1 MQIKESLKQQ
11 DCHPEEDGCMTQSHL
26 TSTKRVKKQM
36 RVNSSV
42 TAECPVV
49 NKKMTS
55 LDKSH
60 TCDNSSQMQKS
71 YRMLEVDLTTK
82 EKDCKT
88 FYDDLCKDISSHL
101 LSHTEIDC
109 AVSDL
114 NCSNTSSSVMAVKSW
129 FSTKQVTAHNKNSQK
144 TYWQSCMSSRAEC
157 MVSDA
162 IVTKSRRI
170 RIYPT
175 PQQKQLFKQWFGVGR
190 KVYNTCVNH
199 FNEKNIVF
207 NGWMQMSTVVLAELT
222 EDYIKSVPYQIKK
235 IAVKDS
241 YTARKTN
248 CKKTKQS
255 GKPFK
260 LRYKSRKN
268 PVQSC
273 YIPKSAVSESG
284 IYYTISG
291 KLKFSEKEW
300 LKNDICDCR
309 LINDHGRWYLSVP
322 QKITTVAT
330 ENQGGIVALD
340 PGVRNFLTYF
350 SEDGRF
356 GWLGIHAFD
365 RILNLNLKRDKPLSR
380 LALIKDKRKKG
391 KLKRTL
397 NRTYHRI
404 QDLVDELHWQCINY
418 LVHNFS
424 VIVFPPFEVK
434 GMTKKGRK
442 LRKSVVR
449 SMLSLRFF
457 DFKERLKQKCKEC
470 GVTYIEQN
478 ESYTSKTN
486 SFTGELMS
494 NLGGKEWFE
503 YDGIKV
509 HRDLNGARNI
519 LIRAMRD
526 SSAAG

>member
-1 MQIKESLKQQ
+1 MTVQ
-11 DCHPEEDGCMTQSHL
+11 ED
-26 TSTKRVKKQM
+26 R
-36 RVNSSV
+36 
-42 TAECPVV
+42 
-49 NKKMTS
+49 
-55 LDKSH
+55 
-60 TCDNSSQMQKS
+60 
-71 YRMLEVDLTTK
+71 
-82 EKDCKT
+82 KT
-88 FYDDLCKDISSHL
+88 FYDDLCKGISSHL
-101 LSHTEIDC
+101 LSHKDIYNAMSKWDGSSC
-109 AVSDL
+109 AM
-114 NCSNTSSSVMAVKSW
+114 TVKSW
-129 FSTKQVTAHNKNSQK
+129 FSTKQVTTLNKNSQNK
-144 TYWQSCMSSRAEC
+144 YIQTFLSACTEDTASS
-157 MVSDA
+157 VN
-162 IVTKSRRI
+162 VTKSRRI

-175 PQQKQLFKQWFGVGR
+175 QQQKQLFKQWFGVER
-190 KVYNTCVNH
+190 KVYNTCINH
-199 FNEKNIVF
+199 FNKKDIEFK
-207 NGWMQMSTVVLAELT
+207 GWMKMSTLVLHSFT
-222 EDYIKSVPYQIKK
+222 ESYIKSVPYQVKNMS
-235 IAVKDS
+235 VKDA
-241 YTARKTN
+241 YTSWQAN
-248 CKKTKQS
+248 CKKTKKT

-273 YIPKSAVSESG
+273 YIPKNAVSESG
-284 IYYTISG
+284 IYHTISG
-291 KLKFSEKEW
+291 KLKFSEREW

-309 LINDHGRWYLSVP
+309 LINDHGRWYISVP
-322 QKITTVAT
+322 QKFSTFAT

-356 GWLGIHAFD
+356 GWLGLHAFD
-365 RILNLNLKRDKPLSR
+365 RILKLNLKRDRLLSR
-380 LALIKDKRKKG
+380 LSLTKNKRKKG

-397 NRTYHRI
+397 NGTYHRI

-424 VIVFPPFEVK
+424 VIAFPPFEVK

-457 DFKERLKQKCKEC
+457 EFKERLKQKCKEC
-470 GVTYIEQN
+470 GVLYIEQN

-486 SFTGELMS
+486 SFTGELMN
-494 NLGGKEWFE
+494 NLGSKEWFM

-526 SSAAG
+526 SSATD

>member
-1 MQIKESLKQQ
+1 
-11 DCHPEEDGCMTQSHL
+11 MTVQ
-26 TSTKRVKKQM
+26 
-36 RVNSSV
+36 
-42 TAECPVV
+42 EG
-49 NKKMTS
+49 
-55 LDKSH
+55 
-60 TCDNSSQMQKS
+60 
-71 YRMLEVDLTTK
+71 Y
-82 EKDCKT
+82 KT
-88 FYDDLCKDISSHL
+88 FYDDLCKNISSHL
-101 LSHTEIDC
+101 LSHKDIDN
-109 AVSDL
+109 AMSGWDG
-114 NCSNTSSSVMAVKSW
+114 SSCTMVVKSW
-129 FSTKQVTAHNKNSQK
+129 FLSKQIISNNKNLQK
-144 TYWQSCMSSRAEC
+144 SYGQTFFPVRREDTVSSTF
-157 MVSDA
+157 
-162 IVTKSRRI
+162 VTKTRRI
-170 RIYPT
+170 RIYPSQ
-175 PQQKQLFKQWFGVGR
+175 QQKQLFNQWFGVGR
-190 KVYNTCVNH
+190 KVYNTCINH
-199 FNEKNIVF
+199 FNEKDIPF
-207 NGWMQMSTVVLAELT
+207 KGWMKMSTIVLAELT
-222 EDYIKSVPYQIKK
+222 EDYIKTVPYQIKSK
-235 IAVKDS
+235 AVRDS
-241 YTARKTN
+241 YTSWMTN
-248 CKKTKQS
+248 CKKTKKR

-273 YIPKSAVSESG
+273 YIPKQAVSENG
-284 IYYTISG
+284 IYHTISG
-291 KLKFSEKEW
+291 KLKFSEREW
-300 LKNDICDCR
+300 LKNDFCDCR

-322 QKITTVAT
+322 QKIKTTTT

-340 PGVRNFLTYF
+340 PGVRNFLTCF

-356 GWLGIHAFD
+356 GWLGVHAFD
-365 RILNLNLKRDKPLSR
+365 RILNLNLKRDKLLSR
-380 LALIKDKRKKG
+380 LALTKDKKEKC

-457 DFKERLKQKCKEC
+457 EFKERLRRKCKEC
-470 GVTYIEQN
+470 GVLYVEQN

-486 SFTGELMS
+486 SFTGELMT
-494 NLGGKEWFE
+494 NLGGKEWFV

>member
-1 MQIKESLKQQ
+1 MTVQ
-11 DCHPEEDGCMTQSHL
+11 ED
-26 TSTKRVKKQM
+26 R
-36 RVNSSV
+36 
-42 TAECPVV
+42 
-49 NKKMTS
+49 
-55 LDKSH
+55 
-60 TCDNSSQMQKS
+60 
-71 YRMLEVDLTTK
+71 
-82 EKDCKT
+82 KT

-101 LSHTEIDC
+101 LSHKDINNAMSEWDG
-109 AVSDL
+109 
-114 NCSNTSSSVMAVKSW
+114 SSSAINVKSW
-129 FSTKQVTAHNKNSQK
+129 FSTRQVTAYNKNSHN
-144 TYWQSCMSSRAEC
+144 TYWQSCMSSHAEC
-157 MVSDA
+157 MDSDV

-170 RIYPT
+170 RIYPSQ
-175 PQQKQLFKQWFGVGR
+175 QQKQLFKKWFGVER
-190 KVYNTCVNH
+190 KVYNTCINH
-199 FNEKNIVF
+199 FNKKDIEFK
-207 NGWMQMSTVVLAELT
+207 GWMKMSSIVLAELT
-222 EDYIKSVPYQIKK
+222 EDYIKSIPYQIKSK
-235 IAVKDS
+235 AVKDS
-241 YTARKTN
+241 YIARMTN
-248 CKKTKQS
+248 CKKTKKS
-255 GKPFK
+255 GKPFN
-260 LRYKSRKN
+260 LHYKSRKN

-284 IYYTISG
+284 IYHTISG
-291 KLKFSEKEW
+291 KLKFSEREW
-300 LKNDICDCR
+300 MKNDICDCR

-322 QKITTVAT
+322 QKITTMPT

-365 RILNLNLKRDKPLSR
+365 RILNLNLKRDHLLSR
-380 LALIKDKRKKG
+380 LALTKDKRKKG

-424 VIVFPPFEVK
+424 VIVFPPFDVK

-442 LRKSVVR
+442 LHKSVVR
-449 SMLSLRFF
+449 SMLSLRFY
-457 DFKERLKQKCKEC
+457 DFKERLKQKCKES
-470 GVTYIEQN
+470 GVLYVEQN

-486 SFTGELMS
+486 SFTGELMD
-494 NLGGKEWFE
+494 NLGGKEWFM

-526 SSAAG
+526 SSAVG

>member
-1 MQIKESLKQQ
+1 
-11 DCHPEEDGCMTQSHL
+11 MTIQ
-26 TSTKRVKKQM
+26 
-36 RVNSSV
+36 
-42 TAECPVV
+42 E
-49 NKKMTS
+49 
-55 LDKSH
+55 
-60 TCDNSSQMQKS
+60 
-71 YRMLEVDLTTK
+71 
-82 EKDCKT
+82 DCKT
-88 FYDDLCKDISSHL
+88 FYDDLCQDISSHL
-101 LSHTEIDC
+101 LSHKDINNAMSECGKSFCTMNI
-109 AVSDL
+109 
-114 NCSNTSSSVMAVKSW
+114 KSW
-129 FSTKQVTAHNKNSQK
+129 FSTKQITDHNKNSQK

-162 IVTKSRRI
+162 IVTKTRRI

-175 PQQKQLFKQWFGVGR
+175 QQQKRLFKQWFGVER
-190 KVYNTCVNH
+190 KVYNTCINH
-199 FNEKNIVF
+199 FNEKDIEF
-207 NGWMQMSTVVLAELT
+207 KGWMKMSTLVLHSLT
-222 EDYIKSVPYQIKK
+222 EGYIKSVPYQIKNK
-235 IAVKDS
+235 AVKDS
-241 YTARKTN
+241 YTSWMTN
-248 CKKTKQS
+248 CKRTKKS
-255 GKPFK
+255 GKPFE

-268 PVQSC
+268 PIQSC
-273 YIPKSAVSESG
+273 YIPKSAVSDSG
-284 IYYTISG
+284 IYHTISG

-322 QKITTVAT
+322 QKIITTTT

-340 PGVRNFLTYF
+340 PWVRNFLTYF

-356 GWLGIHAFD
+356 GWLGVHAFD
-365 RILNLNLKRDKPLSR
+365 RILRLNLKRDHLLSK
-380 LALIKDKRKKG
+380 LALTKDKRKKG

-397 NRTYHRI
+397 NRTFHRV
-404 QDLVDELHWQCINY
+404 QDLVDELHWKCINY

-457 DFKERLKQKCKEC
+457 EFKEILKQKCKEC
-470 GVTYIEQN
+470 GVLYIEQN

-486 SFTGELMS
+486 SFTGELMT
-494 NLGGKEWFE
+494 NLGSKEWFV

-526 SSAAG
+526 SSAVG

>member
-1 MQIKESLKQQ
+1 MLVQ
-11 DCHPEEDGCMTQSHL
+11 ED
-26 TSTKRVKKQM
+26 R
-36 RVNSSV
+36 
-42 TAECPVV
+42 
-49 NKKMTS
+49 
-55 LDKSH
+55 
-60 TCDNSSQMQKS
+60 
-71 YRMLEVDLTTK
+71 
-82 EKDCKT
+82 KT

-101 LSHTEIDC
+101 LSHKDIAQSMSEWDRSSC
-109 AVSDL
+109 AMV
-114 NCSNTSSSVMAVKSW
+114 TKSW
-129 FSTKQVTAHNKNSQK
+129 FSAKQVTVHNKNSQNNYLQ
-144 TYWQSCMSSRAEC
+144 TFMPSHAEC
-157 MVSDA
+157 LASDA
-162 IVTKSRRI
+162 VITKVRRI

-175 PQQKQLFKQWFGVGR
+175 QQQKKLFTQWFGVGR

-199 FNEKNIVF
+199 LNKKDIEIK
-207 NGWMQMSTVVLAELT
+207 GWMKMSTLVLHSLT
-222 EDYIKSVPYQIKK
+222 EDYIKSVPCQIKNM
-235 IAVKDS
+235 AVKES
-241 YTARKTN
+241 YTSWRTN
-248 CKKTKQS
+248 CKKTKKTSKQ
-255 GKPFK
+255 FK
-260 LRYKSRKN
+260 LRYKSRKS
-268 PVQSC
+268 PIQSC
-273 YIPKSAVSESG
+273 YIPKQAVSENG
-284 IYYTISG
+284 IYHTISG
-291 KLKFSEKEW
+291 KLKFSKKEW

-322 QKITTVAT
+322 QKITTMPT

-350 SEDGRF
+350 SEDGQF

-365 RILNLNLKRDKPLSR
+365 RILNLNLKRDKLLSR
-380 LALIKDKRKKG
+380 LSLTKDKKKKG

-418 LVHNFS
+418 LVHNFY
-424 VIVFPPFEVK
+424 VIVLPPFEVK

-442 LRKSVVR
+442 LRKSVIR

-470 GVTYIEQN
+470 GVLYIEQN

-486 SFTGELMS
+486 SFTGELMN
-494 NLGGKEWFE
+494 NLGSKEWFV

>member
-1 MQIKESLKQQ
+1 MTIQ
-11 DCHPEEDGCMTQSHL
+11 ED
-26 TSTKRVKKQM
+26 R
-36 RVNSSV
+36 
-42 TAECPVV
+42 
-49 NKKMTS
+49 
-55 LDKSH
+55 
-60 TCDNSSQMQKS
+60 
-71 YRMLEVDLTTK
+71 
-82 EKDCKT
+82 KT

-101 LSHTEIDC
+101 LSHKDINK
-109 AVSDL
+109 AISKWG
-114 NCSNTSSSVMAVKSW
+114 SSSCAAIVKSW
-129 FSTKQVTAHNKNSQK
+129 FSTKQVTVHNKHSQK
-144 TYWQSCMSSRAEC
+144 NYLQSCIPSHAER
-157 MVSDA
+157 MISDA
-162 IVTKSRRI
+162 TVTKTRRV
-170 RIYPT
+170 RIYPSQ
-175 PQQKQLFKQWFGVGR
+175 QQKQLFKQWFGVGR
-190 KVYNTCVNH
+190 KVYNTCINH
-199 FNEKNIVF
+199 FNEKDIEF
-207 NGWMQMSTVVLAELT
+207 KGWMKMSTLVLHSLT
-222 EDYIKSVPYQIKK
+222 EDYMKTVPYQIKNK
-235 IAVKDS
+235 AVKDS
-241 YTARKTN
+241 YNSWMTN
-248 CKKTKQS
+248 CKKTKKT

-284 IYYTISG
+284 IYHTISG
-291 KLKFSEKEW
+291 KLKFSEREW

-322 QKITTVAT
+322 QKITTMPT

-356 GWLGIHAFD
+356 GCLGVHAFD
-365 RILNLNLKRDKPLSR
+365 RILKLNLKRDKLLSR
-380 LALIKDKRKKG
+380 LEHTKDKLKKG
-391 KLKRTL
+391 SLKRSL
-397 NRTYHRI
+397 NRAYHRI

-486 SFTGELMS
+486 SFTGELMN
-494 NLGGKEWFE
+494 NLGGKEWFM

-526 SSAAG
+526 SSAAE

>member
-1 MQIKESLKQQ
+1 MAVQ
-11 DCHPEEDGCMTQSHL
+11 ED
-26 TSTKRVKKQM
+26 R
-36 RVNSSV
+36 
-42 TAECPVV
+42 
-49 NKKMTS
+49 
-55 LDKSH
+55 
-60 TCDNSSQMQKS
+60 
-71 YRMLEVDLTTK
+71 
-82 EKDCKT
+82 KT
-88 FYDDLCKDISSHL
+88 FYDGLCKNISSHL
-101 LSHTEIDC
+101 LSHKDIDNAMSECVKSSC
-109 AVSDL
+109 AI
-114 NCSNTSSSVMAVKSW
+114 NVKSW
-129 FSTKQVTAHNKNSQK
+129 FLTKQVTVHNKNLPK
-144 TYWQSCMSSRAEC
+144 TYWQSCMSSHAEC
-157 MVSDA
+157 ISSDTT
-162 IVTKSRRI
+162 VTKARRI

-175 PQQKQLFKQWFGVGR
+175 QQQKQLFKQWFGVER
-190 KVYNTCVNH
+190 KVYNTCINH
-199 FNEKNIVF
+199 FNKKDIEFK
-207 NGWMQMSTVVLAELT
+207 GWMKMSTLVLHSFT
-222 EDYIKSVPYQIKK
+222 ESYIKTVPCQIKNM
-235 IAVKDS
+235 AVKDS
-241 YTARKTN
+241 YISWMTN
-248 CKKTKQS
+248 CKKTKKT
-255 GKPFK
+255 GKQFK

-268 PVQSC
+268 PIQSC
-273 YIPKSAVSESG
+273 YIPKPAVSESG
-284 IYYTISG
+284 IYHTISG
-291 KLKFSEKEW
+291 KLKFSEREW
-300 LKNDICDCR
+300 LKNDIRDCR

-322 QKITTVAT
+322 QNITIVPT

-365 RILNLNLKRDKPLSR
+365 RILNLNLKRDKLLSR
-380 LALIKDKRKKG
+380 LELTKNKREKC

-404 QDLVDELHWQCINY
+404 HDLVDELHWQCINY

-457 DFKERLKQKCKEC
+457 EFKERLKQKCKEC
-470 GVTYIEQN
+470 GVVYIEQN

-486 SFTGELMS
+486 SFTGELMT
-494 NLGGKEWFE
+494 NLGSKEWFM

>member
-1 MQIKESLKQQ
+1 MVVQ
-11 DCHPEEDGCMTQSHL
+11 ED
-26 TSTKRVKKQM
+26 R
-36 RVNSSV
+36 
-42 TAECPVV
+42 
-49 NKKMTS
+49 
-55 LDKSH
+55 
-60 TCDNSSQMQKS
+60 
-71 YRMLEVDLTTK
+71 
-82 EKDCKT
+82 KT

-101 LSHTEIDC
+101 LSHKDIDNAMSEC
-109 AVSDL
+109 DK
-114 NCSNTSSSVMAVKSW
+114 SSYAMTVKSW
-129 FSTKQVTAHNKNSQK
+129 FSTKQVTAHNNNSQ
-144 TYWQSCMSSRAEC
+144 TFFSALTEGTVLST
-157 MVSDA
+157 

-170 RIYPT
+170 RIYPSQ
-175 PQQKQLFKQWFGVGR
+175 QQKHLFKQWFGVEH

-207 NGWMQMSTVVLAELT
+207 KGWMQMSTVVLAELT

-284 IYYTISG
+284 IYHTISS

-365 RILNLNLKRDKPLSR
+365 RILNLNLKRDKLLSR
-380 LALIKDKRKKG
+380 LALTKDKKEKC

-424 VIVFPPFEVK
+424 VIIFPPFEVK
-434 GMTKKGRK
+434 DMTKKGRK

-470 GVTYIEQN
+470 GVLYVEQN

-486 SFTGELMS
+486 SFTGELMT
-494 NLGGKEWFE
+494 NLGGKEWFM
-503 YDGIKV
+503 YNGIKV

-526 SSAAG
+526 SSAVG

>member
-1 MQIKESLKQQ
+1 
-11 DCHPEEDGCMTQSHL
+11 MTIQ
-26 TSTKRVKKQM
+26 
-36 RVNSSV
+36 
-42 TAECPVV
+42 
-49 NKKMTS
+49 
-55 LDKSH
+55 
-60 TCDNSSQMQKS
+60 
-71 YRMLEVDLTTK
+71 
-82 EKDCKT
+82 KDCKT
-88 FYDDLCKDISSHL
+88 FYDDLCQDISSHL
-101 LSHTEIDC
+101 LSHKDINNAMSECGKSFC
-109 AVSDL
+109 AM
-114 NCSNTSSSVMAVKSW
+114 TVKSW
-129 FSTKQVTAHNKNSQK
+129 FSTKQITDHNKNSQK
-144 TYWQSCMSSRAEC
+144 NYLQPLMSSCTVCMS
-157 MVSDA
+157 SDA
-162 IVTKSRRI
+162 IVTKTRRI

-175 PQQKQLFKQWFGVGR
+175 QQQKRLFKQWFGVER
-190 KVYNTCVNH
+190 KVYNTCINH
-199 FNEKNIVF
+199 FNEKDIEF
-207 NGWMQMSTVVLAELT
+207 KGWMKMSTLVLHSLT
-222 EDYIKSVPYQIKK
+222 EGYIKSVPYQIKNK
-235 IAVKDS
+235 AVKDS
-241 YTARKTN
+241 YTSWMTN
-248 CKKTKQS
+248 CKRTKKS
-255 GKPFK
+255 GKPFE

-268 PVQSC
+268 PIQSC
-273 YIPKSAVSESG
+273 YIPKSAVSDSG
-284 IYYTISG
+284 IYHTISG
-291 KLKFSEKEW
+291 KLKFSEREW
-300 LKNDICDCR
+300 IKNDICDYR

-322 QKITTVAT
+322 QKLTTMPT

-365 RILNLNLKRDKPLSR
+365 RILNLNLKRDKLLSR
-380 LALIKDKRKKG
+380 LALIKDKRKKS

-397 NRTYHRI
+397 NRTYHRMH
-404 QDLVDELHWQCINY
+404 DLVDELHCQCINY

-457 DFKERLKQKCKEC
+457 EFKERLKQKCKEC
-470 GVTYIEQN
+470 GVLYVEQN

-486 SFTGELMS
+486 SFTGELMT
-494 NLGGKEWFE
+494 NLGSKEWFM

>member
-1 MQIKESLKQQ
+1 MTIQ
-11 DCHPEEDGCMTQSHL
+11 ED
-26 TSTKRVKKQM
+26 R
-36 RVNSSV
+36 
-42 TAECPVV
+42 
-49 NKKMTS
+49 
-55 LDKSH
+55 
-60 TCDNSSQMQKS
+60 
-71 YRMLEVDLTTK
+71 
-82 EKDCKT
+82 KT

-101 LSHTEIDC
+101 LSHKDIYNAMPECDKSSC
-109 AVSDL
+109 AM
-114 NCSNTSSSVMAVKSW
+114 NIKSW
-129 FSTKQVTAHNKNSQK
+129 FSVKQVTSNNKYSQK
-144 TYWQSCMSSRAEC
+144 SYFHPLISSRTEGT
-157 MVSDA
+157 VYGT
-162 IVTKSRRI
+162 IVTKARRI

-175 PQQKQLFKQWFGVGR
+175 QQQKRLFKQWFGVGR

-199 FNEKNIVF
+199 FNEKDIEF
-207 NGWMQMSTVVLAELT
+207 KGWMKMSTLVLHSLT
-222 EDYIKSVPYQIKK
+222 EDYIKSVPFQIKSK
-235 IAVKDS
+235 AVKDS
-241 YTARKTN
+241 YTSWMTN
-248 CKKTKQS
+248 YKKTKKT

-291 KLKFSEKEW
+291 KLKFSEREF

-309 LINDHGRWYLSVP
+309 LINDHGRWYISVP
-322 QKITTVAT
+322 QKVTTMPT

-350 SEDGRF
+350 SEGGQF

-365 RILNLNLKRDKPLSR
+365 RILNLNLKRDHLQSR
-380 LALIKDKRKKG
+380 LVLTKDKKK
-391 KLKRTL
+391 KCRLKRTL

-424 VIVFPPFEVK
+424 VVVFPPFEVK

-449 SMLSLRFF
+449 SMLSLRFYE
-457 DFKERLKQKCKEC
+457 FKERLKQKCKEC
-470 GVTYIEQN
+470 GVLYVEQN

-486 SFTGELMS
+486 SFTGELMN
-494 NLGGKEWFE
+494 NLGGKEWFV

-526 SSAAG
+526 SSAVG

>member
-1 MQIKESLKQQ
+1 
-11 DCHPEEDGCMTQSHL
+11 
-26 TSTKRVKKQM
+26 
-36 RVNSSV
+36 
-42 TAECPVV
+42 
-49 NKKMTS
+49 
-55 LDKSH
+55 
-60 TCDNSSQMQKS
+60 
-71 YRMLEVDLTTK
+71 MLEETNK
-82 EKDCKT
+82 GAICKT

-109 AVSDL
+109 SNSDL
-114 NCSNTSSSVMAVKSW
+114 NCSITSSSKMVVKSW
-129 FSTKQVTAHNKNSQK
+129 FSTKQVTGHNKNLQK
-144 TYWQSCMSSRAEC
+144 SYVQTFISSHAEC
-157 MVSDA
+157 MTSDA
-162 IVTKSRRI
+162 IVTKTRRI

-175 PQQKQLFKQWFGVGR
+175 QQQKQLFKQWFGVGR
-190 KVYNTCVNH
+190 KVYNTCINH
-199 FNEKNIVF
+199 FNEKDIEVK
-207 NGWMQMSTVVLAELT
+207 GWMNMSTLVLHSLT
-222 EDYIKSVPYQIKK
+222 EDYIKAVPFQIKK

-241 YTARKTN
+241 YTSWMTN
-248 CKKTKQS
+248 CKKTKKS

-260 LRYKSRKN
+260 LHYKSRKN

-284 IYYTISG
+284 IYHTISG
-291 KLKFSEKEW
+291 KLKFSEREF
-300 LKNDICDCR
+300 LKNDICACR

-322 QKITTVAT
+322 QKIKTTT
-330 ENQGGIVALD
+330 TDNQGGIVALD

-356 GWLGIHAFD
+356 GWFGVHAFD
-365 RILNLNLKRDKPLSR
+365 RILNINLKRDRLLSKI
-380 LALIKDKRKKG
+380 ALTKDKIKKL

-397 NRTYHRI
+397 NRTYHRM

-418 LVHNFS
+418 LVHNIS

-434 GMTKKGRK
+434 GMTKKGRR
-442 LRKSVVR
+442 LHKSVVR

-470 GVTYIEQN
+470 GVMYVEQN

-486 SFTGELMS
+486 SFTGELIT
-494 NLGGKEWFE
+494 NLGGKEWFM

>member
-1 MQIKESLKQQ
+1 MIIQE
-11 DCHPEEDGCMTQSHL
+11 
-26 TSTKRVKKQM
+26 
-36 RVNSSV
+36 
-42 TAECPVV
+42 
-49 NKKMTS
+49 
-55 LDKSH
+55 
-60 TCDNSSQMQKS
+60 
-71 YRMLEVDLTTK
+71 
-82 EKDCKT
+82 DCKT
-88 FYDDLCKDISSHL
+88 FYDDLCKNISSHL
-101 LSHTEIDC
+101 LSHKDIDKAISEC
-109 AVSDL
+109 D
-114 NCSNTSSSVMAVKSW
+114 SSSCAMNVKSW
-129 FSTKQVTAHNKNSQK
+129 FSTKQVTSINKNSQK
-144 TYWQSCMSSRAEC
+144 NYIQMFLSSRTGNIN
-157 MVSDA
+157 SGA
-162 IVTKSRRI
+162 IVTKARRI

-175 PQQKQLFKQWFGVGR
+175 QQQKYLFKRWFGVER
-190 KVYNTCVNH
+190 KVYNICINH
-199 FNEKNIVF
+199 FNEKGIEF
-207 NGWMQMSTVVLAELT
+207 KGWMKMSKIVLSGLT
-222 EDYIKSVPYQIKK
+222 ESYIKSVPYQIKSK
-235 IAVKDS
+235 AVKDS
-241 YTARKTN
+241 YTSWMTN
-248 CKKTKQS
+248 CKKTKKS
-255 GKPFK
+255 GKSFK

-291 KLKFSEKEW
+291 KLKFSEREF

-322 QKITTVAT
+322 QKLTTMPT

-365 RILNLNLKRDKPLSR
+365 RILNLNLKRDKLLSR
-380 LALIKDKRKKG
+380 LALTKDKRKKS

-449 SMLSLRFF
+449 SMLSLRFYE
-457 DFKERLKQKCKEC
+457 FKERLKQKCKEC
-470 GVTYIEQN
+470 GVLYVEQN

-486 SFTGELMS
+486 SFTGELMT
-494 NLGGKEWFE
+494 NLGSKEWFM

-526 SSAAG
+526 SSAAD

>member
-1 MQIKESLKQQ
+1 MTVQ
-11 DCHPEEDGCMTQSHL
+11 D
-26 TSTKRVKKQM
+26 
-36 RVNSSV
+36 
-42 TAECPVV
+42 
-49 NKKMTS
+49 
-55 LDKSH
+55 
-60 TCDNSSQMQKS
+60 
-71 YRMLEVDLTTK
+71 
-82 EKDCKT
+82 DCKT

-101 LSHTEIDC
+101 LSHKDINSAMSECDKSFCTM
-109 AVSDL
+109 
-114 NCSNTSSSVMAVKSW
+114 NVKPW
-129 FSTKQVTAHNKNSQK
+129 FSTKQVTAYNNNSQK
-144 TYWQSCMSSRAEC
+144 TCWQTFMSSRAEC
-157 MVSDA
+157 RVSDT
-162 IVTKSRRI
+162 IVTKARRI
-170 RIYPT
+170 RIYPSQ
-175 PQQKQLFKQWFGVGR
+175 QQKRLFRQWFGVGR
-190 KVYNTCVNH
+190 KVYNTCINH
-199 FNEKNIVF
+199 FDKKDIEF
-207 NGWMQMSTVVLAELT
+207 NGWMRMSKAVLSEIT
-222 EDYIKSVPYQIKK
+222 ETYMKSVPYQIKSK
-235 IAVKDS
+235 AVKDS
-241 YTARKTN
+241 YTSWSTN
-248 CKKTKQS
+248 CKKTKKS

-284 IYYTISG
+284 IYHTISG
-291 KLKFSEKEW
+291 KLKFSERKF

-322 QKITTVAT
+322 QKIATMPT

-340 PGVRNFLTYF
+340 PGIRNFLTYF

-356 GWLGIHAFD
+356 GWLGIHSFD
-365 RILNLNLKRDKPLSR
+365 RILNLNLKRDKLLSR
-380 LALIKDKRKKG
+380 LELTKDRMEKC

-404 QDLVDELHWQCINY
+404 HDLVDELHWQCINY

-457 DFKERLKQKCKEC
+457 EFKERLKQKCKEC
-470 GVTYIEQN
+470 GVLYVEQN

-486 SFTGELMS
+486 SFTGELIT
-494 NLGGKEWFE
+494 NLGSKEWFM

-526 SSAAG
+526 SSAAD

>member
-1 MQIKESLKQQ
+1 MSIQ
-11 DCHPEEDGCMTQSHL
+11 EDH
-26 TSTKRVKKQM
+26 KVFF
-36 RVNSSV
+36 
-42 TAECPVV
+42 
-49 NKKMTS
+49 
-55 LDKSH
+55 
-60 TCDNSSQMQKS
+60 DN
-71 YRMLEVDLTTK
+71 
-82 EKDCKT
+82 
-88 FYDDLCKDISSHL
+88 LCKDISSCL
-101 LSHTEIDC
+101 LSHKDIDYAISECDKSSC
-109 AVSDL
+109 AM
-114 NCSNTSSSVMAVKSW
+114 NVKSW
-129 FSTKQVTAHNKNSQK
+129 FSTRQVIANNNNLQK
-144 TYWQSCMSSRAEC
+144 SCFQPLMSSHAESII
-157 MVSDA
+157 SDT
-162 IVTKSRRI
+162 IITKARRI

-175 PQQKQLFKQWFGVGR
+175 QQQKRLFRQWLGVER
-190 KVYNTCVNH
+190 KVYNTCINH
-199 FNEKNIVF
+199 FNKKDIEFK
-207 NGWMQMSTVVLAELT
+207 GWMKMSTLVLHSLT
-222 EDYIKSVPYQIKK
+222 EDYIKSVPYQIKNK
-235 IAVKDS
+235 AVKDS
-241 YTARKTN
+241 YTSWVIN
-248 CKKTKQS
+248 CKKTKKT

-260 LRYKSRKN
+260 LHYKSRKN

-273 YIPKSAVSESG
+273 YIPKSAVSETG
-284 IYYTISG
+284 IYHTISG
-291 KLKFSEKEW
+291 KLKFSEKEF

-322 QKITTVAT
+322 QKIATMPT

-356 GWLGIHAFD
+356 GWLGVHAFD
-365 RILNLNLKRDKPLSR
+365 RILNLNLKRDKLLSR
-380 LALIKDKRKKG
+380 LALTKDKKEKC

-424 VIVFPPFEVK
+424 IIVFPPFEVK
-434 GMTKKGRK
+434 GMTKKGCK

-457 DFKERLKQKCKEC
+457 DFKERLKQKCKEYS
-470 GVTYIEQN
+470 VLYIEQN

-486 SFTGELMS
+486 SFTGELIT
-494 NLGGKEWFE
+494 NLGSKEWFV

>member
-1 MQIKESLKQQ
+1 
-11 DCHPEEDGCMTQSHL
+11 MTIQ
-26 TSTKRVKKQM
+26 
-36 RVNSSV
+36 
-42 TAECPVV
+42 E
-49 NKKMTS
+49 
-55 LDKSH
+55 
-60 TCDNSSQMQKS
+60 
-71 YRMLEVDLTTK
+71 
-82 EKDCKT
+82 DCKT
-88 FYDDLCKDISSHL
+88 FYDDLCQDISSHL
-101 LSHTEIDC
+101 LSHKDINNAMSECGKSFC
-109 AVSDL
+109 AM
-114 NCSNTSSSVMAVKSW
+114 TVKSW
-129 FSTKQVTAHNKNSQK
+129 FSTKQITDHNKNSQK
-144 TYWQSCMSSRAEC
+144 NYLQPLMSSRTVC
-157 MVSDA
+157 MSSDA
-162 IVTKSRRI
+162 IVTKTRRI

-175 PQQKQLFKQWFGVGR
+175 QQQKRLFKQWFGVER
-190 KVYNTCVNH
+190 KVYNTCINH
-199 FNEKNIVF
+199 FNEKDIEF
-207 NGWMQMSTVVLAELT
+207 KGWLKMSTLVLHSLT
-222 EDYIKSVPYQIKK
+222 EGYIKSVPYQIKNK
-235 IAVKDS
+235 AVKDS
-241 YTARKTN
+241 YTSWMTN
-248 CKKTKQS
+248 CKRTKKS
-255 GKPFK
+255 GKPFE

-268 PVQSC
+268 PIQSC
-273 YIPKSAVSESG
+273 YIPKSAVSDSG
-284 IYYTISG
+284 IYHTISG
-291 KLKFSEKEW
+291 KLKFSEREW
-300 LKNDICDCR
+300 IKNDICDCR

-322 QKITTVAT
+322 QKLTTMPT

-365 RILNLNLKRDKPLSR
+365 RILNLNLKRDKLLSR
-380 LALIKDKRKKG
+380 LALIKDKRKKS

-424 VIVFPPFEVK
+424 VVIFPPFEVK

-457 DFKERLKQKCKEC
+457 EFKERLKQKCKEC
-470 GVTYIEQN
+470 GVLYVEQN

-486 SFTGELMS
+486 SFTGELMT
-494 NLGGKEWFE
+494 NLGSKEWFI

>member
-1 MQIKESLKQQ
+1 
-11 DCHPEEDGCMTQSHL
+11 MTIQ
-26 TSTKRVKKQM
+26 
-36 RVNSSV
+36 
-42 TAECPVV
+42 EG
-49 NKKMTS
+49 
-55 LDKSH
+55 
-60 TCDNSSQMQKS
+60 
-71 YRMLEVDLTTK
+71 Y
-82 EKDCKT
+82 KT

-101 LSHTEIDC
+101 LSHKDIDNAMSEWDKYSC
-109 AVSDL
+109 
-114 NCSNTSSSVMAVKSW
+114 VMNVKSW
-129 FSTKQVTAHNKNSQK
+129 FSTKQVTARNKNSQNNYIQ
-144 TYWQSCMSSRAEC
+144 TFFPSLTEGTVSSA
-157 MVSDA
+157 S
-162 IVTKSRRI
+162 VTKVRRI
-170 RIYPT
+170 RIYPS
-175 PQQKQLFKQWFGVGR
+175 QEQKQLFKQWFGVGR
-190 KVYNTCVNH
+190 KVYNNCINH
-199 FNEKNIVF
+199 FKEKDIPF
-207 NGWMQMSTVVLAELT
+207 KGWMKMSTIVLAELT
-222 EDYIKSVPYQIKK
+222 EDYIKSVPYQIKSK
-235 IAVKDS
+235 AVKDS
-241 YTARKTN
+241 YISWSIN
-248 CKKTKQS
+248 CKKTKKS

-273 YIPKSAVSESG
+273 YIPKSAVKESG
-284 IYYTISG
+284 VYHTISG
-291 KLKFSEKEW
+291 KLKFSEREF

-322 QKITTVAT
+322 QKITTIPT

-356 GWLGIHAFD
+356 GWLGVHAFD
-365 RILNLNLKRDKPLSR
+365 RILRLNLKRDHLLSR
-380 LALIKDKRKKG
+380 LALTKDKRKKG

-397 NRTYHRI
+397 NRTFHRV

-457 DFKERLKQKCKEC
+457 EFKERLKQKCKEC
-470 GVTYIEQN
+470 GVVYIEQN

-486 SFTGELMS
+486 SFTGEVMT
-494 NLGGKEWFE
+494 NLGGKEWFV

-526 SSAAG
+526 SSATD

>member
-1 MQIKESLKQQ
+1 M
-11 DCHPEEDGCMTQSHL
+11 
-26 TSTKRVKKQM
+26 
-36 RVNSSV
+36 
-42 TAECPVV
+42 VV
-49 NKKMTS
+49 
-55 LDKSH
+55 
-60 TCDNSSQMQKS
+60 Q
-71 YRMLEVDLTTK
+71 E
-82 EKDCKT
+82 DCKT
-88 FYDDLCKDISSHL
+88 FYDDLCKVISSHL
-101 LSHTEIDC
+101 LSHNDIDNAMSEYDGSSC
-109 AVSDL
+109 AM
-114 NCSNTSSSVMAVKSW
+114 TVKSW
-129 FSTKQVTAHNKNSQK
+129 FSIKQVTANNNNSQ
-144 TYWQSCMSSRAEC
+144 TFFPALTEGTVSSTT
-157 MVSDA
+157 
-162 IVTKSRRI
+162 VTKTRRI

-175 PQQKQLFKQWFGVGR
+175 QQQKKLFKQWFGVGR
-190 KVYNTCVNH
+190 KVYNTCINH
-199 FNEKNIVF
+199 FNKKDIKV
-207 NGWMQMSTVVLAELT
+207 NGWMKMSTLVLHSLT
-222 EDYIKSVPYQIKK
+222 EEYIKIVPCQIKNM
-235 IAVKDS
+235 AVKDS
-241 YTARKTN
+241 YTSWMTN
-248 CKKTKQS
+248 CKKTKKS

-260 LRYKSRKN
+260 LSYKSRKN

-273 YIPKSAVSESG
+273 YIPKTAVSESG
-284 IYYTISG
+284 IYHTLSG
-291 KLKFSEKEW
+291 KLKFSEREW

-322 QKITTVAT
+322 QKITTIPT

-356 GWLGIHAFD
+356 GWLGVHAFD
-365 RILNLNLKRDKPLSR
+365 RILRLNLKRDHLLSK
-380 LALIKDKRKKG
+380 LALTKDKRKKG

-397 NRTYHRI
+397 NRTFHRV
-404 QDLVDELHWQCINY
+404 QDLVDELHWKCINY

-457 DFKERLKQKCKEC
+457 EFKERLKQKCKEC
-470 GVTYIEQN
+470 GVVYIEQN

-486 SFTGELMS
+486 SFTGELIT
-494 NLGGKEWFE
+494 NLGGKEWFM

>member
-1 MQIKESLKQQ
+1 MLKE
-11 DCHPEEDGCMTQSHL
+11 
-26 TSTKRVKKQM
+26 
-36 RVNSSV
+36 
-42 TAECPVV
+42 V
-49 NKKMTS
+49 NKDTA
-55 LDKSH
+55 
-60 TCDNSSQMQKS
+60 
-71 YRMLEVDLTTK
+71 
-82 EKDCKT
+82 CKI

-109 AVSDL
+109 ANSDVNYL
-114 NCSNTSSSVMAVKSW
+114 NTSSSKMVVKSW
-129 FSTKQVTAHNKNSQK
+129 FSAKQVTAYNKNSQK
-144 TYWQSCMSSRAEC
+144 SYLQPFMSSRVGC
-157 MVSDA
+157 IDSGA
-162 IVTKSRRI
+162 IVTKTIRI
-170 RIYPT
+170 RIYPSQ
-175 PQQKQLFKQWFGVGR
+175 QQKQLFKQWFGVGR

-199 FNEKNIVF
+199 FNQKDIDF
-207 NGWMQMSTVVLAELT
+207 KGWMNMSKTILSELT
-222 EDYIKSVPYQIKK
+222 ETYIKSVPHQIKH

-241 YTARKTN
+241 YTSWRTN
-248 CKKTKQS
+248 CKKTKKT

-273 YIPKSAVSESG
+273 YIPKSAVSENG
-284 IYYTISG
+284 IYHTISG
-291 KLKFSEKEW
+291 KLKYSEREF

-322 QKITTVAT
+322 QKITTMPT
-330 ENQGGIVALD
+330 ENQGSIVALD

-365 RILNLNLKRDKPLSR
+365 RILKLNLKRDKLLSR
-380 LALIKDKRKKG
+380 LSLTKDKKKKG

-404 QDLVDELHWQCINY
+404 QDLVGELHWQCINY

-494 NLGGKEWFE
+494 NLGSKEWFM

-526 SSAAG
+526 SSATG

>member
-1 MQIKESLKQQ
+1 MTIQ
-11 DCHPEEDGCMTQSHL
+11 EDR
-26 TSTKRVKKQM
+26 K
-36 RVNSSV
+36 
-42 TAECPVV
+42 A
-49 NKKMTS
+49 
-55 LDKSH
+55 
-60 TCDNSSQMQKS
+60 
-71 YRMLEVDLTTK
+71 
-82 EKDCKT
+82 
-88 FYDDLCKDISSHL
+88 FYNDFCKDISSHL
-101 LSHTEIDC
+101 LSHKDIDC
-109 AVSDL
+109 AMSGCD
-114 NCSNTSSSVMAVKSW
+114 SSSFAMNVKSW
-129 FSTKQVTAHNKNSQK
+129 FSTKQVTIHNKNSQK
-144 TYWQSCMSSRAEC
+144 NYIQIFMPSRTGS
-157 MVSDA
+157 MTSGT
-162 IVTKSRRI
+162 IVTKTRRI

-175 PQQKQLFKQWFGVGR
+175 QQQKKLFKQWFGVGR

-199 FNEKNIVF
+199 FNDKDIEFK
-207 NGWMQMSTVVLAELT
+207 GWMKMSTLVLHSLT
-222 EDYIKSVPYQIKK
+222 EDYMMSVPYQIKNMS
-235 IAVKDS
+235 VKDS
-241 YTARKTN
+241 YTSWRTN
-248 CKKTKQS
+248 CKKTKKT

-273 YIPKSAVSESG
+273 FIPKSAVSESG

-291 KLKFSEKEW
+291 KLKFSEREW

-322 QKITTVAT
+322 QKITTTTT

-356 GWLGIHAFD
+356 GWLGVHAFD
-365 RILNLNLKRDKPLSR
+365 RILKLNLKCDKLLSR
-380 LALIKDKRKKG
+380 LERTKDKLKKG
-391 KLKRTL
+391 SLKRSL
-397 NRTYHRI
+397 NRVYHRI

-424 VIVFPPFEVK
+424 VIIFPPFEVK

-449 SMLSLRFF
+449 SMLSLRFYE
-457 DFKERLKQKCKEC
+457 FKERLKQKCKEC
-470 GVTYIEQN
+470 GVVYIEQN

-486 SFTGELMS
+486 SFTGELIT
-494 NLGGKEWFE
+494 NLGGKEWFV

-526 SSAAG
+526 SSAVG

>member
-1 MQIKESLKQQ
+1 MTAQ
-11 DCHPEEDGCMTQSHL
+11 EE
-26 TSTKRVKKQM
+26 
-36 RVNSSV
+36 
-42 TAECPVV
+42 
-49 NKKMTS
+49 
-55 LDKSH
+55 
-60 TCDNSSQMQKS
+60 
-71 YRMLEVDLTTK
+71 
-82 EKDCKT
+82 CKT
-88 FYDDLCKDISSHL
+88 FYDNLCKDISSHL
-101 LSHTEIDC
+101 LSHSDIDNAMSECDKSSC
-109 AVSDL
+109 AL
-114 NCSNTSSSVMAVKSW
+114 TVKSW
-129 FSTKQVTAHNKNSQK
+129 FSTKQVTVHNKNSQNI
-144 TYWQSCMSSRAEC
+144 YNQVFFPSLAEC
-157 MVSDA
+157 IVSDA
-162 IVTKSRRI
+162 IVTKTRRI

-175 PQQKQLFKQWFGVGR
+175 QQQKHLFKQWFGVER
-190 KVYNTCVNH
+190 KVYNTCINH
-199 FNEKNIVF
+199 FKEKDIVF
-207 NGWMQMSTVVLAELT
+207 KGWMKMSTLVLAELT
-222 EDYIKSVPYQIKK
+222 EDYIKSVPYQIRSK
-235 IAVKDS
+235 AVKDS
-241 YTARKTN
+241 YISWRTN
-248 CKKTKQS
+248 CKKTKKS
-255 GKPFK
+255 GKSFK

-284 IYYTISG
+284 IYHTISG
-291 KLKFSEKEW
+291 KLKFSERGW

-322 QKITTVAT
+322 QKIATMPT

-365 RILNLNLKRDKPLSR
+365 RILNLNLKRDKLLSR
-380 LALIKDKRKKG
+380 VALTKDKREKC

-526 SSAAG
+526 SSAVG

>member
-1 MQIKESLKQQ
+1 MVVQ
-11 DCHPEEDGCMTQSHL
+11 ED
-26 TSTKRVKKQM
+26 R
-36 RVNSSV
+36 
-42 TAECPVV
+42 
-49 NKKMTS
+49 
-55 LDKSH
+55 
-60 TCDNSSQMQKS
+60 
-71 YRMLEVDLTTK
+71 
-82 EKDCKT
+82 KT
-88 FYDDLCKDISSHL
+88 FYDDLCRNISSHL
-101 LSHTEIDC
+101 LSYKDIDC
-109 AVSDL
+109 TMSEWD
-114 NCSNTSSSVMAVKSW
+114 SSSCAMTVNSW
-129 FSTKQVTAHNKNSQK
+129 FSSKQITVHNKNSQK
-144 TYWQSCMSSRAEC
+144 TYWKSCMYSHKGC
-157 MVSDA
+157 MVPNA
-162 IVTKSRRI
+162 IVTKARRI
-170 RIYPT
+170 RIYPSR
-175 PQQKQLFKQWFGVGR
+175 QQKQLFKQWFGVGR
-190 KVYNTCVNH
+190 KVYNTCINH
-199 FNEKNIVF
+199 FNEKDIVF
-207 NGWMQMSTVVLAELT
+207 KGWMKMSTLVLHSLT
-222 EDYIKSVPYQIKK
+222 EDYIKSVPCQIKNM
-235 IAVKDS
+235 AVKDA
-241 YTARKTN
+241 YTSRMTN
-248 CKKTKQS
+248 CKKTKKS

-260 LRYKSRKN
+260 LRYMSRKN

-284 IYYTISG
+284 IYHTISG
-291 KLKFSEKEW
+291 KLKFSEREW
-300 LKNDICDCR
+300 LKNDICACR

-322 QKITTVAT
+322 QKIKTTTT
-330 ENQGGIVALD
+330 ESQGGIVALD

-365 RILNLNLKRDKPLSR
+365 RILNLNLKRDKLLSR
-380 LALIKDKRKKG
+380 LALTKNKKKKC

-457 DFKERLKQKCKEC
+457 KFKERLKQKCKEC

-486 SFTGELMS
+486 SFTGELIN
-494 NLGGKEWFE
+494 NLCGKEWFM

-526 SSAAG
+526 SSAVG

>member
-1 MQIKESLKQQ
+1 MVVQ
-11 DCHPEEDGCMTQSHL
+11 ED
-26 TSTKRVKKQM
+26 R
-36 RVNSSV
+36 
-42 TAECPVV
+42 
-49 NKKMTS
+49 
-55 LDKSH
+55 
-60 TCDNSSQMQKS
+60 
-71 YRMLEVDLTTK
+71 
-82 EKDCKT
+82 KT
-88 FYDDLCKDISSHL
+88 FYNDLCKDISSHL
-101 LSHTEIDC
+101 LSHKDIVC
-109 AVSDL
+109 AMSECDK
-114 NCSNTSSSVMAVKSW
+114 SSCAMTVKSW
-129 FSTKQVTAHNKNSQK
+129 FSTKQVTTCNKCSQQTYCQSFMCSQK
-144 TYWQSCMSSRAEC
+144 EYMI
-157 MVSDA
+157 SDA
-162 IVTKSRRI
+162 ILTKTRRI

-175 PQQKQLFKQWFGVGR
+175 QQQKQLFKQWFGVGR
-190 KVYNTCVNH
+190 KVYNTCINH
-199 FNEKNIVF
+199 FKEKDIVF
-207 NGWMQMSTVVLAELT
+207 KGWMKMSTIVLAELT
-222 EDYIKSVPYQIKK
+222 ESHIKSVPYQIKNMS
-235 IAVKDS
+235 VKDS
-241 YTARKTN
+241 YTAWQTN
-248 CKKTKQS
+248 CKKTKKS

-273 YIPKSAVSESG
+273 YIPKSAVSENG
-284 IYYTISG
+284 IYNTISE

-322 QKITTVAT
+322 QKIATIPT

-365 RILNLNLKRDKPLSR
+365 RILSLNLKRDRLLSKI
-380 LALIKDKRKKG
+380 ALTKDKRKKG
-391 KLKRTL
+391 QLKRPL

-404 QDLVDELHWQCINY
+404 HDLVDELHWQCINY

-424 VIVFPPFEVK
+424 IIVFPPFEVK
-434 GMTKKGRK
+434 GMTKKGRR
-442 LRKSVVR
+442 LHKSVVR

-457 DFKERLKQKCKEC
+457 EFKERLKQKCKEC
-470 GVTYIEQN
+470 GVLYVEQN

-486 SFTGELMS
+486 SFTGELIT
-494 NLGGKEWFE
+494 NLGGKEWFM

>member
-1 MQIKESLKQQ
+1 
-11 DCHPEEDGCMTQSHL
+11 MTVQENH
-26 TSTKRVKKQM
+26 
-36 RVNSSV
+36 N
-42 TAECPVV
+42 
-49 NKKMTS
+49 
-55 LDKSH
+55 
-60 TCDNSSQMQKS
+60 
-71 YRMLEVDLTTK
+71 
-82 EKDCKT
+82 T

-101 LSHTEIDC
+101 LSHKDIDNTISECDKSSC
-109 AVSDL
+109 AM
-114 NCSNTSSSVMAVKSW
+114 NIKSW
-129 FSTKQVTAHNKNSQK
+129 FLTKQITAHNKNSQK
-144 TYWQSCMSSRAEC
+144 SYVQTFFSARAER

-162 IVTKSRRI
+162 IVTKARRI

-175 PQQKQLFKQWFGVGR
+175 QQQKQLFKQWFGVGR
-190 KVYNTCVNH
+190 KVYNTCINH
-199 FNEKNIVF
+199 FNEKDIEF
-207 NGWMQMSTVVLAELT
+207 NGWMNMSTVVLAELT

-241 YTARKTN
+241 YIARQTN
-248 CKKTKQS
+248 CKKTNKT

-273 YIPKSAVSESG
+273 YIPKSAVSENG
-284 IYYTISG
+284 IYHTISG
-291 KLKFSEKEW
+291 KQKFSEREW
-300 LKNDICDCR
+300 MKNDICDCR

-322 QKITTVAT
+322 QKITTMPT

-365 RILNLNLKRDKPLSR
+365 RILTLNLKRDHLLSR
-380 LALIKDKRKKG
+380 LALTKDNKK
-391 KLKRTL
+391 KCNLKRTL

-457 DFKERLKQKCKEC
+457 EFKERLKQKCNEC
-470 GVTYIEQN
+470 GITYIEQN

-494 NLGGKEWFE
+494 NLGGKEWFM

-519 LIRAMRD
+519 LLRAMRD
-526 SSAAG
+526 SSAAD

>member
-1 MQIKESLKQQ
+1 MQIKDSLKQQ
-11 DCHPEEDGCMTQSHL
+11 DCHPEEDGYMTRSHL
-26 TSTKRVKKQM
+26 TSIKRVKKQM
-36 RVNSSV
+36 RVKSSV
-42 TAECPVV
+42 TAECSVV

-55 LDKSH
+55 LDKLHICDSSSH
-60 TCDNSSQMQKS
+60 MQKS
-71 YRMLEVDLTTK
+71 YKMLEADLITK
-82 EKDCKT
+82 EKVYKT

-114 NCSNTSSSVMAVKSW
+114 NCLNTSSIVMAVKSW
-129 FSTKQVTAHNKNSQK
+129 FSTKQITTNNKNSQNN
-144 TYWQSCMSSRAEC
+144 YLQSITSSHADC
-157 MVSDA
+157 MVSDS
-162 IVTKSRRI
+162 IVTKARRI

-175 PQQKQLFKQWFGVGR
+175 QQQKQLFKQWFGVGR
-190 KVYNTCVNH
+190 KVYNTCINH
-199 FNEKNIVF
+199 FKEKDIVF
-207 NGWMQMSTVVLAELT
+207 KGWMNMSTVVLAELT

-241 YTARKTN
+241 YTARQTN
-248 CKKTKQS
+248 CNKTKKS

-273 YIPKSAVSESG
+273 YIPKSAISESG
-284 IYYTISG
+284 IYHTISG
-291 KLKFSEKEW
+291 KLKFSEREW

-309 LINDHGRWYLSVP
+309 LINDHGRWYLYVP
-322 QKITTVAT
+322 QKITTTAT

-365 RILNLNLKRDKPLSR
+365 RILNLNLKRDRLLSK
-380 LALIKDKRKKG
+380 LALTKDKRKKG
-391 KLKRTL
+391 KLKCTL

-418 LVHNFS
+418 LVNNFS
-424 VIVFPPFEVK
+424 VIVFPPFKVK

-457 DFKERLKQKCKEC
+457 EFKERLKQKCKEC
-470 GVTYIEQN
+470 GVLYVEQN

-486 SFTGELMS
+486 SFNGELMS
-494 NLGGKEWFE
+494 NLSSKEWFM

-509 HRDLNGARNI
+509 HRDLNAARNI

>member
-1 MQIKESLKQQ
+1 MVVQ
-11 DCHPEEDGCMTQSHL
+11 EE
-26 TSTKRVKKQM
+26 
-36 RVNSSV
+36 
-42 TAECPVV
+42 
-49 NKKMTS
+49 
-55 LDKSH
+55 
-60 TCDNSSQMQKS
+60 
-71 YRMLEVDLTTK
+71 
-82 EKDCKT
+82 CKI

-101 LSHTEIDC
+101 LSHKDMDNAMSEC
-109 AVSDL
+109 AK
-114 NCSNTSSSVMAVKSW
+114 SSCAMTVKSW
-129 FSTKQVTAHNKNSQK
+129 FSTRQVTVKNKNSQESYVQ
-144 TYWQSCMSSRAEC
+144 TLMSPYTGC
-157 MVSDA
+157 VVSDA
-162 IVTKSRRI
+162 IQTKSRRI

-175 PQQKQLFKQWFGVGR
+175 QQQKQLFKQWFGVER

-199 FNEKNIVF
+199 FNEKNIKVK
-207 NGWMQMSTVVLAELT
+207 GWMKMSKTILSELT
-222 EDYIKSVPYQIKK
+222 EDYIKSVPYQIKNMS
-235 IAVKDS
+235 VKDS
-241 YTARKTN
+241 YTSWMTN
-248 CKKTKQS
+248 CKKTKQT

-260 LRYKSRKN
+260 LRYKSRKK
-268 PVQSC
+268 PIQSC
-273 YIPKSAVSESG
+273 YIPKTAVSEKG
-284 IYYTISG
+284 IYHTISG
-291 KLKFSEKEW
+291 KLKFSEREW

-322 QKITTVAT
+322 QKITTIPT

-356 GWLGIHAFD
+356 GWLGVHAFD
-365 RILNLNLKRDKPLSR
+365 RILNLNLKRDKLLSR
-380 LALIKDKRKKG
+380 LALTKDKSEKC

-397 NRTYHRI
+397 NRTYHRMH
-404 QDLVDELHWQCINY
+404 DLVDELHWKCINY

-470 GVTYIEQN
+470 GVVYIEQN

-486 SFTGELMS
+486 SFTGELMN
-494 NLGGKEWFE
+494 NLGSKEWFV

-519 LIRAMRD
+519 LIRARRD

>member
-1 MQIKESLKQQ
+1 MVVQ
-11 DCHPEEDGCMTQSHL
+11 ED
-26 TSTKRVKKQM
+26 R
-36 RVNSSV
+36 
-42 TAECPVV
+42 
-49 NKKMTS
+49 
-55 LDKSH
+55 
-60 TCDNSSQMQKS
+60 
-71 YRMLEVDLTTK
+71 
-82 EKDCKT
+82 KT

-101 LSHTEIDC
+101 LSHKDIDKTMSECDKSSC
-109 AVSDL
+109 AM
-114 NCSNTSSSVMAVKSW
+114 NVKSW
-129 FSTKQVTAHNKNSQK
+129 FSTKQVTTHNKNSQNNYIQ
-144 TYWQSCMSSRAEC
+144 TFFPALTEGTVSSAT
-157 MVSDA
+157 V
-162 IVTKSRRI
+162 IKSRRI
-170 RIYPT
+170 MIYPT
-175 PQQKQLFKQWFGVGR
+175 QQQKQLFKRWIGVGR
-190 KVYNTCVNH
+190 KVYNTCINH
-199 FNEKNIVF
+199 FKEKDIIF
-207 NGWMQMSTVVLAELT
+207 KGWMNMSTAVLAELT
-222 EDYIKSVPYQIKK
+222 EDYIKDVPYQIKSK
-235 IAVKDS
+235 AVKDS
-241 YTARKTN
+241 YIARMTN
-248 CKKTKQS
+248 CKKTKKS

-260 LRYKSRKN
+260 LCYKSRKN

-273 YIPKSAVSESG
+273 YIPKTAVSESG
-284 IYYTISG
+284 IYHTISG
-291 KLKFSEKEW
+291 KLKFSEREW

-322 QKITTVAT
+322 QKITTMPT

-365 RILNLNLKRDKPLSR
+365 RILNLNLKRDKLLSR
-380 LALIKDKRKKG
+380 LALTKDKMEKC

-404 QDLVDELHWQCINY
+404 QDLVDELHWQSINY

-457 DFKERLKQKCKEC
+457 EFKERLKQKCKEC
-470 GVTYIEQN
+470 GVMHIEQN

-526 SSAAG
+526 SSAVG

>member
-1 MQIKESLKQQ
+1 
-11 DCHPEEDGCMTQSHL
+11 MTIQ
-26 TSTKRVKKQM
+26 
-36 RVNSSV
+36 
-42 TAECPVV
+42 E
-49 NKKMTS
+49 
-55 LDKSH
+55 
-60 TCDNSSQMQKS
+60 
-71 YRMLEVDLTTK
+71 
-82 EKDCKT
+82 DCKT
-88 FYDDLCKDISSHL
+88 FYDDLCQDISSHL
-101 LSHTEIDC
+101 LSHKDINNAMSECGKSFC
-109 AVSDL
+109 AM
-114 NCSNTSSSVMAVKSW
+114 TVKSW
-129 FSTKQVTAHNKNSQK
+129 FSTKQITDHNKNSQK
-144 TYWQSCMSSRAEC
+144 NYLQPLMSSRTVC
-157 MVSDA
+157 MSSDA
-162 IVTKSRRI
+162 IVTKTRRI

-175 PQQKQLFKQWFGVGR
+175 QQQKRLFKQWFGVER
-190 KVYNTCVNH
+190 KVYNTCINH
-199 FNEKNIVF
+199 FNEKDIEF
-207 NGWMQMSTVVLAELT
+207 KGWMKMSTLVLHSLT
-222 EDYIKSVPYQIKK
+222 EGYIKSVPYQIKNK
-235 IAVKDS
+235 AVKDS
-241 YTARKTN
+241 YTSWMTN
-248 CKKTKQS
+248 CKRTKKS
-255 GKPFK
+255 GKPFE

-268 PVQSC
+268 PIQSC
-273 YIPKSAVSESG
+273 YIPKSAVSDSG
-284 IYYTISG
+284 IYHTISG
-291 KLKFSEKEW
+291 KLKFSEREW
-300 LKNDICDCR
+300 IKNDICDCR

-322 QKITTVAT
+322 QKLTTMPT

-365 RILNLNLKRDKPLSR
+365 RILNLNLKRDKLLSR
-380 LALIKDKRKKG
+380 LALIKDKRKKS

-424 VIVFPPFEVK
+424 VVIFPPFEVQ

-457 DFKERLKQKCKEC
+457 EFKERLKQKCKEC
-470 GVTYIEQN
+470 GVLYVEQN

-486 SFTGELMS
+486 SFTGELMT
-494 NLGGKEWFE
+494 NLGSKEWFI